1 MAWPS
6 RCVIFTPS
14 GLAEFDGGLEIE
26 EDRAR
31 LCHHSTMTSRTRPE
45 DGAAVRFPPP
55 FVPLIA
61 LALGV
66 VADLWLLPFSLP
78 LEAVSRYSTA
88 ALLLGPGV
96 ALMAGAFGSFRRTG
110 QDPKPWESTP
120 EIISTGI
127 YRFTRNPMY
136 LSMGLLQAGIGV
148 VLANGWVV
156 LLVPV
161 VWVVIYVIAIR
172 HEEAYLEEK
181 FGSVYTEYKRS
192 VRRWL

>member
-1 MAWPS
+1 M
-6 RCVIFTPS
+6 T
-14 GLAEFDGGLEIE
+14 AEADGN
-26 EDRAR
+26 
-31 LCHHSTMTSRTRPE
+31 

-61 LALGV
+61 LVLGV
-66 VADLWLLPFSLP
+66 VVHLWLLPLSIP
-78 LEAVSRYSTA
+78 LASGVRYGLA
-88 ALLLGPGV
+88 ALLLGLGTL
-96 ALMAGAFGSFRRTG
+96 LMAGAFGLFRRTG

-136 LSMGLLQAGIGV
+136 VSMGLLQAGIGFA
-148 VLANGWVV
+148 LANGWVV

-161 VWVVIYVIAIR
+161 VWVVIYFIAIR
-172 HEEAYLEEK
+172 HEEAYLEGK
-181 FGSVYTEYKRS
+181 FGNVYTEYKTS